1 MEINKDQI
9 EKIAQLAKL
18 ELSEVEKEKY
28 AKQFSSILSFIET
41 LNELNISSD
50 EILGLESEFDNQLRS
65 DESVVCH
72 EDVRNLSLNQA
83 PEIENNQIKVK
94 RVL

>member
-1 MEINKDQI
+1 MEINKNQI

-65 DESVVCH
+65 DESVVCN